1 MDTHGNGNESGTTTT
16 DRFTHREGA
25 DNLKGGSSMIP
36 MAAGVTETAVR
47 DLGDLLTTVRDAK
60 VGPATWQRAS
70 AKTRPGRVRLDQP
83 LFFIGIGGSGRQIA
97 TRLKAAFIER
107 FGHAP
112 ENAVILAFDSAED
125 PVSVREGRHGRVV
138 TLERGSEFILLDR
151 VPLAGIRRTP
161 ERHPDLTG
169 RLGED
174 LYHIRRASIQDGAAG
189 ERPQGLISLIWNA
202 PIVMRQLRATVRR
215 LVERNDDLRH
225 AVTQR
230 SGINVVVVGSSCG
243 GQNSGGMFDLTYLVR
258 DALLEVGELG
268 ESSRVIGVVV
278 LPGALPGVRGPN
290 FDPNTHA
297 FFLELDHLQSGG
309 GFHASYP
316 GGVHLDSKEPPF
328 DTVFVFDGVDERG
341 MAFANH
347 EEVCELA
354 SQALGLLLST
364 EVGLREIF
372 TAINEGGVLQSVSA
386 AGHGTY
392 LGTAGQAVI
401 RFPAGVTADRC
412 TLRLAAEIIE
422 RSLADGDTGEAQA
435 MLLVGAGQL
444 CDRLRLNAHGA
455 PYDVQMAPPASIEQ
469 APVEEQ
475 PTLARTYVTHFT
487 QRRIYGDAFAQITK
501 KAEELLAEM
510 QAEFAGGAAA
520 VTASGRLTY
529 VADWLQKAE
538 GTLQADLMGLRAEAE
553 RLVAATEANRKAL
566 DAANAAMDSAA
577 EALFFLRKGLVRAAV
592 NRYLDEA
599 AKLARLSLEQRVA
612 EAAAEVLHTTLRAAR
627 ERTQQ
632 VAETQTRLLQA
643 RSLLIGQEA
652 ELAHL
657 AAGRSEINLATSEL
671 VEQLYAQYRADPA
684 TIALPQGATGAG
696 DDMLGWG
703 QLPAGEVA
711 SRLTEVAAGAFKPLR
726 EITVED
732 VLSIRWDDRTAGQ
745 WISRLAGLA
754 AGAWNQDRALMP
766 DGGASQASFLTIGVP
781 DATASIFA
789 NSGYTL
795 VSTHDPERIV
805 ALRTI
810 YGASFDTLKGAA
822 GWQRAYDEAQR
833 KGMPLHVVKIE

>member
-1 MDTHGNGNESGTTTT
+1 
-16 DRFTHREGA
+16 
-25 DNLKGGSSMIP
+25 MIP
-36 MAAGVTETAVR
+36 MTPSAPETTVRELGELLTAVR
-47 DLGDLLTTVRDAK
+47 DGPPTRP
-60 VGPATWQRAS
+60 GRPATWRRAS
-70 AKTRPGRVRLDQP
+70 AGAQPGRVRLEQP
-83 LFFIGIGGSGRQIA
+83 LFFIGSGGSGRQIA

-107 FGHAP
+107 FGHVP

-125 PVSVREGRHGRVV
+125 PISVREGRHGRIVA
-138 TLERGSEFILLDR
+138 LERGSEFILLDR

-169 RLGED
+169 RLGDD

-189 ERPQGLISLIWNA
+189 ERPQGLISLMWNV
-202 PIVMRQLRATVRR
+202 PLVMRHLRATVRR
-215 LVERNDDLRH
+215 LVERNDDLRQ
-225 AVTQR
+225 AVTER

-258 DALLEVGELG
+258 EALLEVGELG
-268 ESSRVIGVVV
+268 ESSRVIGVVL

-297 FFLELDHLQSGG
+297 FFLELDHLQAGG

-316 GGVHLDSKEPPF
+316 GGIHLASKEPPF

-341 MAFANH
+341 KAFANH

-372 TAINEGGVLQSVSA
+372 TAINEGGVLQSISV

-412 TLRLAAEIIE
+412 TLRLAVEITDLT
-422 RSLADGDTGEAQA
+422 LAAGNTGAA
-435 MLLVGAGQL
+435 PAVLLVGVGQL
-444 CDRLRLNAHGA
+444 CDRLGLNAQGA

-475 PTLARTYVTHFT
+475 PALARTYVTHFM

-501 KAEELLAEM
+501 KAEELLAEV
-510 QAEFAGGAAA
+510 QEEFAGGTAA
-520 VTASGRLTY
+520 VTASGRLTN

-538 GTLQADLMGLRAEAE
+538 EALQADLTGLRTETE
-553 RLVAATEANRKAL
+553 RLVAATETNRKAL

-599 AKLARLSLEQRVA
+599 AKLARLALEQRVA
-612 EAAAEVLHTTLRAAR
+612 EAAAAVLHTTLRAAR
-627 ERTQQ
+627 SRSQQ
-632 VAETQTRLLQA
+632 VTEAQTRLVQA
-643 RSLLIGQEA
+643 RGLLIAQEA

-657 AAGRSEINLATSEL
+657 AAGRSEINLATPEL
-671 VEQLYAQYRADPA
+671 VEQLYAQYRTDPA
-684 TIALPQGATGAG
+684 QGGLSQHMADSGA
-696 DDMLGWG
+696 DMLSWSRLTSGE
-703 QLPAGEVA
+703 LAG
-711 SRLTEVAAGAFKPLR
+711 RLTEVAARSFRPLR

-732 VLSIRWDDRTAGQ
+732 VLSIRWDDRSAGQ
-745 WISRLAGLA
+745 WVSRLTGLA

-781 DATASIFA
+781 DATESIFA

-805 ALRTI
+805 ALRTV

-822 GWQRAYDEAQR
+822 GWQRAYDEARR
-833 KGMPLHVVKIE
+833 KGLPLHVAPTGNK